1 MAVSGMVTT
10 FNLPNYVGELFMI
23 SPTATPFLSMIG
35 GLNGGRSTPSID
47 FAVQYESLPS
57 ASQPAILE
65 GAAAPAA
72 STETRA
78 QENNCVQIFHES
90 INISYTKLAN
100 IGQVTPISAGSST
113 DDILGVNPIDDERAH
128 QVDLKLK
135 KMALD
140 IEYTFLNGTYARPV
154 DNSSARK
161 TRGILAA
168 ANITTVASGGAQLD
182 SDIFDHILR
191 DMFAANAPFTSPI
204 ILCGAY
210 QKQRIS
216 DAWGYA
222 PADRAIGGLNIQQIE
237 TDFGTFG
244 IVLSRH
250 LLASSLLIA
259 DIAYCAPVFMN
270 IPGKGHLFE
279 EELARVGA
287 SIQEQI
293 YGEVG
298 LAYGLGQ
305 FHGLITGLATEPAAE

>member
-23 SPTATPFLSMIG
+23 SPTETPFVAMIG
-35 GLNGGRSTPSID
+35 GLNGGKQTQSID

-65 GAAAPAA
+65 GASAPAA

-90 INISYTKLAN
+90 LNLSYTKLAN
-100 IGQVTPISAGSST
+100 IGQVAPIVAGSST
-113 DDILGVNPIDDERAH
+113 GDILGSNPVTDEMAH
-128 QVDLKLK
+128 QTALKLK
-135 KMALD
+135 KIALD
-140 IEYTFLNGTYARPV
+140 IEYTFINGSYARPA
-154 DNSSARK
+154 DNASARK

-168 ANITTVASGGAQLD
+168 ANITTVAAGGAQLD
-182 SDIFDHILR
+182 SDLFDHLLR
-191 DMFAANAPFTSPI
+191 DMFTANAPFTSPI
-204 ILCGAY
+204 IMCGAY
-210 QKQRIS
+210 MKQRIS

-222 PADRAIGGLNIQQIE
+222 PADRAIGGLNIKQIE

-250 LLASSLLIA
+250 LAASSLLVV
-259 DIAYCAPVFMN
+259 DIAYCAPVFLN
-270 IPGKGHLFE
+270 IPGKGFLFE
-279 EELARVGA
+279 EELGRVGA
-287 SIQEQI
+287 SIQKQI

-305 FHGLITGLATEPAAE
+305 FHGLITGLATEPDAV